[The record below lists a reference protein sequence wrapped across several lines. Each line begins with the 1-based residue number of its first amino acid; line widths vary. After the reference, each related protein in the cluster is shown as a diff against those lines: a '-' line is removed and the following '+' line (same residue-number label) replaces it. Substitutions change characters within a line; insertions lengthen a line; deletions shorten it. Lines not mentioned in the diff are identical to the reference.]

1 MRRPAL
7 SVARAALVAG
17 TLSGLPSTVHAVAH
31 GRSPLT
37 ATRAAGQLL
46 GHPSI
51 GRGVVAHV
59 AITAWWTWVLQALL
73 PRRHEVAWGA
83 ALGAGIAVLDLG
95 VARRRWPAIA
105 GLPTGPQVADH
116 LAFGALVGAVLAH
129 DRRAGASDGS

>member
-1 MRRPAL
+1 MRRPAV

-46 GHPSI
+46 GHPSNW
-51 GRGVVAHV
+51 RGVVAHV
-59 AITAWWTWVLQALL
+59 AITAWWTWVLQAVL

-83 ALGAGIAVLDLG
+83 AAGAGIAALDLG
-95 VARRRWPAIA
+95 LAPGRWPAVA
-105 GLPTGPQVADH
+105 RLPTGPQVADH
-116 LAFGALVGAVLAH
+116 VAFGALVGAVLAH
-129 DRRAGASDGS
+129 DRRAGAPIGS